1 MKKWVIVL
9 CVLTLTTLALSVT
22 LSISE
27 AARPSSTDDEPDIPR
42 AWKNVMS
49 KEEYML
55 RRNEHIALLRGLGTG
70 VSFDPALRM
79 QAIRQLEEQQKRL
92 LGGTGSTSSVT
103 QTQSGSALA
112 PINGNWTPI
121 GPFPIPNGQTLGVST
136 AVSGRT

>member
-27 AARPSSTDDEPDIPR
+27 AARSSSTDDEPDIPR

-55 RRNEHIALLRGLGTG
+55 RRNEHIALLRGLGSG

-79 QAIRQLEEQQKRL
+79 QALQDALLAFLGQQIDAGRL
-92 LGGTGSTSSVT
+92 AHGIVSAKLIATPSRASSWR
-103 QTQSGSALA
+103 SREASRKWIACMPRRAAASAL
-112 PINGNWTPI
+112 
-121 GPFPIPNGQTLGVST
+121 
-136 AVSGRT
+136 